1 MDNGIFRSPLL
12 HLRLSEL
19 YMPQY
24 WTTTPYR
31 HLNVNADHQLVVT
44 DDFLR
49 TYLERPELAVIAESC
64 AAERALHQRLLDNP
78 RASISE
84 AEITQMQDEDI
95 QVNYGVWLRYREKLL
110 KASSLES
117 FYMSLFEGGGV
128 DVPPLFVDQ
137 LTQLFLQHILGEEA
151 LPLELRM
158 AELFFRPQL
167 ISIQEGGVVMA
178 ADAQT
183 IERNAK
189 ADEFGN
195 IVDLLKQNTVYSKS
209 VDLDVLHE
217 ANADSYWERNEQHDF
232 AVQLNHS
239 QAAARSLCSVLQKW
253 IKHFLGV
260 EVKIKPLKEVSDSQW
275 VWHVGL
281 DASATEIL
289 NALYNAE
296 HVDDA
301 TLARLLCLF
310 RLEFMRT
317 SDARPE
323 LAGQYVYM
331 AIAMNGKNELKLK
344 PQNLLFNLPLARVS

>member
-1 MDNGIFRSPLL
+1 
-12 HLRLSEL
+12 
-19 YMPQY
+19 MPQY
-24 WTTTPYR
+24 WTSTPYH
-31 HLNVNADHQLVVT
+31 HLGVNAHHQLVVT

-49 TYLERPELAVIAESC
+49 TYLHSPELALIAESC

-84 AEITQMQDEDI
+84 AEIAQMQDEDI

-110 KASSLES
+110 KAASLES

-128 DVPPLFVDQ
+128 DVPPLLISQ
-137 LTQLFLQHILGEEA
+137 LTQLFLRHILGEDPA
-151 LPLELRM
+151 PLELRM
-158 AELFFRPQL
+158 SELFFRTQL

-189 ADEFGN
+189 SDEFGN
-195 IVDLLKQNTVYSKS
+195 IVDLLKKNTLNSKS

-217 ANADSYWERNEQHDF
+217 ANADSYWGRTEQYDF
-232 AVQLNHS
+232 AVQLNYS
-239 QAAARSLCSVLQKW
+239 QTAARSFCSVLQKW

-260 EVKIKPLKEVSDSQW
+260 DVKIKPLREVSDSQW

-289 NALYNAE
+289 NALYKQE
-296 HVDDA
+296 SVDESV
-301 TLARLLCLF
+301 LARLLCLF
-310 RLEFMRT
+310 RLEFIHS
-317 SDARPE
+317 SDALPE
-323 LAGQYVYM
+323 LAGKNVYL
-331 AIAMNGKNELKLK
+331 AIAMNDKKELKLK
-344 PQNLLFNLPLARVS
+344 PQNLLFNLPLARPT